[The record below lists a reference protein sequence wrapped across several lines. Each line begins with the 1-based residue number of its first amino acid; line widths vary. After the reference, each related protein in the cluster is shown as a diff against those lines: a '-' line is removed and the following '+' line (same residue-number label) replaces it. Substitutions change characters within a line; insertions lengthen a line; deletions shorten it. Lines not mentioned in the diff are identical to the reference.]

1 MNKTSYQK
9 FYQKITEYLYPHPN
23 AIKALILTDKILAWS
38 FSLAYPIFLAIVLF
52 SRPFDLL
59 FTANVVGL
67 PALCFLCV
75 TLLRRLI
82 HRPRPYEKTGAGID
96 PLISKRGENNSMPSR
111 HVASAFVIGTVILMQ
126 STVFGA
132 IALVC
137 ASALGFLRFL
147 EGVHYPTDL
156 IVGALLGAAFGSV
169 GFLF

>member
-1 MNKTSYQK
+1 MNTECYKSFYENLTRKIKTSQTVVK
-9 FYQKITEYLYPHPN
+9 AITR
-23 AIKALILTDKILAWS
+23 TDKILAWG

-111 HVASAFVIGTVILMQ
+111 HVASAFVIGTVILTQ
-126 STVFGA
+126 STVFGV